1 MPKRLHKALTP
12 ASVRAAGPGKHADG
26 GGLYLQVHPQGS
38 RSWVFRPMVAGK
50 RLAIGLGP
58 VAGANAVSLAKARE
72 AARALADE
80 LAAGG
85 VPVSPTKRRKQAM
98 QEEAG
103 RVTFRTL
110 AERHIATMQAQWR
123 NPKHRQQ
130 WTNTLATY
138 AYPHIGDL
146 SVADIQTADV
156 VRVLEPIWL
165 EKAETARRVRSRVEA
180 VLHAAKAL
188 GYRNDDNPARWDGH
202 LKALLPAGGTGQ
214 RGQHKSLTY
223 VDLPTFWR
231 ELKEREGMAALAL
244 QFAILTAARSGEV
257 RGMRW
262 DEFDLDAG
270 LWTVPAER
278 MKAGREHRVP
288 LSTSALALLRNVEV
302 FDCGWV
308 FPSPTGRQLSDMA
321 LTKVLRRMGTDV
333 TAHGFRSTFRT
344 WAAEQTGV
352 QREVAEAALAHAI
365 ESKTEAA
372 YQRGDLLEKRRRLM
386 VAWAKYC
393 TGERAAGAKVTPIRT
408 ATA

>member
-1 MPKRLHKALTP
+1 MPKRVHNALTP

-26 GGLYLQVHPQGS
+26 GGLYLQVQPAGT

-58 VAGANAVSLAKARE
+58 AAGAGAVSLAKARE

-80 LAAGG
+80 LAAGS
-85 VPVSPTKRRKQAM
+85 VPVSPNRRRK
-98 QEEAG
+98 EALREDAG
-103 RVTFRTL
+103 KVTFRTL
-110 AERHIATMQAQWR
+110 AERHIATMKPQWR

-130 WTNTLATY
+130 WANTLATY

-146 SVADIQTADV
+146 PVADVRTADV

-188 GYRNDDNPARWDGH
+188 GYRQGDNPARWDGH

-214 RGQHKSLTY
+214 RGQHAA
-223 VDLPTFWR
+223 LPYAKLPAFWR
-231 ELKEREGMAALAL
+231 ELEQREGMAALAL

-257 RGMRW
+257 RGARW
-262 DEFDLDAG
+262 EEFDLDAG
-270 LWTVPAER
+270 LWTVPGER

-288 LSTSALALLRNVEV
+288 LSAPALALLANVKV
-302 FDCGWV
+302 LNHGWV

-321 LTKVLRRMGTDV
+321 LTKLLRRMGTGV

-352 QREVAEAALAHAI
+352 QREVAEAALSHAI

-372 YQRGDLLEKRRRLM
+372 YQRGDLLKKRRGLM
-386 VAWAKYC
+386 DAWGSYC
-393 TGERAAGAKVTPIRT
+393 TGGAAAGGNVTMLRP
-408 ATA
+408 AAG